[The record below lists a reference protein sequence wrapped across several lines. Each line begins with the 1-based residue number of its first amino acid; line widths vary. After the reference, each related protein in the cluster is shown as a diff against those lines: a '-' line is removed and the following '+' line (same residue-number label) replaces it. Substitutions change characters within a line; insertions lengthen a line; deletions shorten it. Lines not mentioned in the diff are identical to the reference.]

1 MTSLGLL
8 LLTDSRFPAGG
19 YAHSGGLEA
28 AVEDGLTAHEV
39 PGFLAGRLRGAS
51 GPEACI
57 AVAAAR
63 ASRSRDLAALARLDL
78 EAVARCPSAP
88 LRAAATRLGAQLLRT
103 SATVWPDDP
112 VIRAYRESEG
122 PSPRPVAFGVVAA
135 AAALG
140 DAETAQSYLYE
151 DAAMVTTAAVRLLPV
166 DGALAARWL
175 LDTAP
180 EIERLAAI
188 ALGAGDDPR
197 LLPGGF
203 APGLELG
210 SLAHAA
216 RQGRLFAS

>member
-1 MTSLGLL
+1 MASLALL

-28 AVEDGLTAHEV
+28 AVEDGLAARHV
-39 PGFLAGRLRGAS
+39 PSFLAGRLRGVS
-51 GPEACI
+51 GPEACL
-57 AVAAAR
+57 AVATVR
-63 ASRSRDLAALARLDL
+63 ATRSGNLDALARLEL
-78 EAVARCPSAP
+78 EAAARCPSPP
-88 LRAAATRLGAQLLRT
+88 LRAVATRLGAQLLRT

-112 VIRAYRESEG
+112 VIRAYRESGG

-135 AAALG
+135 AAGLG
-140 DAETAQSYLYE
+140 DSETAHAYLYE
-151 DAAMVTTAAVRLLPV
+151 DAATVTTAAVRLLPV

-175 LDTAP
+175 IDAGP
-180 EIERLAAI
+180 EIERLAA
-188 ALGAGDDPR
+188 AAASAGDDPR

-203 APGLELG
+203 APSLELG